1 MSSIFVRA
9 LALILSV
16 LLFAMAR
23 YEHSFATEGFLGGGF
38 FLSLFIGAFFERKFF
53 ELTMGILLLFPPG
66 FGLVTGTVFGLGKVG
81 RHFGLGNKR
90 VLENDPS
97 GFLLTVCAWLA
108 ISISLIS
115 YGIYSVSKEKGESP
129 GSGA

>member
-1 MSSIFVRA
+1 M
-9 LALILSV
+9 
-16 LLFAMAR
+16 
-23 YEHSFATEGFLGGGF
+23 GFLGGSF

-53 ELTMGILLLFPPG
+53 ELTMGILLLFPPA

-97 GFLLTVCAWLA
+97 GFWLTVGAWLT

-115 YGIYSVSKEKGESP
+115 YGIYSASQKKKKSP
-129 GSGA
+129 